1 MMTTEQFD
9 REKVYRVTLAIAKTM
24 LKKGLITEQ
33 EYKKID
39 GMMLEKYRPLLGVVW
54 R

>member
-1 MMTTEQFD
+1 MTQEQFE
-9 REKVYRVTLAIAKTM
+9 REKAYRVTLSIAKSM
-24 LKKGLITEQ
+24 LQNGLITEQ

-39 GMMLEKYRPLLGVVW
+39 IMMIEKYRPLLGVLC

>member
-1 MMTTEQFD
+1 MTQEQFE
-9 REKVYRVTLAIAKTM
+9 REKAYRVTLSIANSM
-24 LKKGLITEQ
+24 LQNGLITDQ

-39 GMMLEKYRPLLGVVW
+39 IMMLEKYRSLLGVLC

>member
-1 MMTTEQFD
+1 MTQEQFE
-9 REKVYRVTLAIAKTM
+9 REKTYRVTLSIAKSM
-24 LKKGLITEQ
+24 LQNGLITEL

-39 GMMLEKYRPLLGVVW
+39 IMMLEKYRPLLGVLC

>member
-1 MMTTEQFD
+1 MTQEQFE
-9 REKVYRVTLAIAKTM
+9 REKGYRVTLSIAKSM
-24 LKKGLITEQ
+24 LQGGLITEQ

-39 GMMLEKYRPLLGVVW
+39 IMMIEKYRPLLGVLC